1 MQWDINEV
9 GKLYIRPW
17 GTYKTLE
24 QRDNYQIKHIVVYPG
39 HRLSYH
45 FHRHREE
52 IWTLI
57 KGVGIVTLS
66 DKRYTMNEGS
76 TIKIPKEALHRIT
89 NDTKYNVEFIEVQ
102 LGDYL
107 GEDDNV
113 RWCDD
118 YGRVN

>member
-1 MQWDINEV
+1 
-9 GKLYIRPW
+9 
-17 GTYKTLE
+17 
-24 QRDNYQIKHIVVYPG
+24 
-39 HRLSYH
+39 
-45 FHRHREE
+45 
-52 IWTLI
+52 
-57 KGVGIVTLS
+57 
-66 DKRYTMNEGS
+66 MNEGS
-76 TIKIPKEALHRIT
+76 TIKIPKEALHRIA